1 MRRRLPGNTG
11 RKPAEPGRK
20 PRWKS
25 VLGGQMKMKGL
36 EKERSEEENNCQTA
50 DVFIYLS

>member
-1 MRRRLPGNTG
+1 MRRRLPGNT
-11 RKPAEPGRK
+11 GRK

-25 VLGGQMKMKGL
+25 VLGGQMKLKGL